1 MTFLKQKQTQRGR
14 QNEETEK
21 FIPYEK
27 QNKATARDLSKIDTS
42 NMPDREFK
50 TIIIRILTG
59 LEKRVEEMTGTYNTE
74 IRSYITKI
82 KGTTNKVRNMLISRM
97 NTKMEKAEE

>member
-21 FIPYEK
+21 FIPNEK

-59 LEKRVEEMTGTYNTE
+59 LEKREEMTGTYNTE
-74 IRSYITKI
+74 RRSYITKI
-82 KGTTNKVRNMLISRM
+82 KGTTSKVRNMLISRM